1 MTASDYWARA
11 NRVNR
16 RRFIAGAG
24 LTGLGVVAASTVGC
38 GSGDDDK
45 APNNG
50 TQPAS
55 ASATAA
61 KRGGELT
68 MARAGNIAFADPQRS
83 SGGLDPIF
91 TRLYAETLLHLDKD
105 KIVGYLAESYEQTD
119 KSTITLHLRKDVKF
133 ADGTPLNAAAVKFA
147 VERGKDDKLNAP
159 VRPALALVQSVD
171 TPDEST
177 AVLKLAQPN
186 ALFLSSFVTASMMVS
201 PTAVQKMGNDAFN
214 RAPVG
219 AGPYIVE
226 SIVQDGDSTFK
237 RNPDWPF
244 KAPNGDPL
252 PYFDRVRNKIIP
264 QPQAL
269 VAALVSGGVDLI
281 NAIDLASVK
290 QVQSTSGVTAMEVKS
305 AAWQCLEI
313 TTNKAP
319 TDNVALRKAINYAI
333 NRDEVNQQLAFGLGQ
348 PAIESLSVDSWVY
361 DPSLP
366 HYSFD
371 AKKAAES
378 LSQAGYPDGLELKC
392 ATYAAV
398 QAEALQAQLAKAKIK
413 LTVENLELS
422 VYQDQF
428 RSKGQYPVGT
438 AGGPTENGE
447 MYQYFL
453 TRYGSKGKYNPGQPQ
468 NADWDA
474 LIAKVETMFDQNARK
489 QAYQD
494 MLKKAYDESYR
505 AWTLTLPVYFG
516 LSKNLQGVSVLQE
529 NRTNPD
535 LRLAWKSS

>member
-1 MTASDYWARA
+1 MTESDYWARA
-11 NRVNR
+11 NRINR

-24 LTGLGVVAASTVGC
+24 VTGLGVVAASTVGC
-38 GSGDDDK
+38 GGGDD
-45 APNNG
+45 ATSSNG

-55 ASATAA
+55 VPASAA

-119 KSTITLHLRKDVKF
+119 QSTITLHLRKDVKF

-159 VRPALALVQSVD
+159 VRPALALVQSVE
-171 TPDEST
+171 TPDETT

-252 PYFDRVRNKIIP
+252 PYFDRVRNTIIP

-290 QVQSTSGVTAMEVKS
+290 QVQSTSGVTALEVKS

-319 TDNVALRKAINYAI
+319 TDNAALRKAINYAI

-361 DPSLP
+361 DASLP

-378 LSQAGYPDGLELKC
+378 LSQAGFPDGLELKC

-428 RSKGQYPVGT
+428 RTKGQYPVGT

-468 NADWDA
+468 NSDWDT
-474 LIAKVETMFDQNARK
+474 LIAKLETMFDQNARK
-489 QAYQD
+489 QAYQE

-516 LSKNLQGVSVLQE
+516 LSKKLQGVSVLQE